1 MSCPVYCSFRKKG
14 TIPCV
19 PHHPP
24 PSPFLFIFINQDF
37 IKQQQN
43 KTTSFLPD
51 NTIKTGRTTTNVLPP
66 WIGTSLKINNRN

>member
-14 TIPCV
+14 TFPCV
-19 PHHPP
+19 PPP
-24 PSPFLFIFINQDF
+24 PFLFIFINQDF

-51 NTIKTGRTTTNVLPP
+51 NIIKTGRTTTHVLPP